1 MNKILAVIFFNCLIG
16 YGQIK
21 QIQLVDLITE
31 TNGLIF
37 ENGEFYP
44 LNINEIEK
52 KVRFFIEEK
61 YPKVVVRVDN
71 LVWDSYKTK
80 IGNSSISHE
89 HTFIANLITRDSKEV
104 KFIEVKYN
112 PFNQNIYGYFKW
124 SSLKN
129 DFVLD
134 RDYEVQLA
142 DEPDLYS
149 LGIANQKNKPSISD
163 FTNSFQRFVEIRS
176 QKNNGVTGASPVDI
190 EGLSDLIESYVEKN
204 YSIVQYVRNI
214 VWDSY
219 ETYISPY
226 SKHHYHTFVVQ
237 VKVESSSMFKYFK
250 VLYNPTTKIVNSD
263 FYWDQEGL
271 KFIR

>member
-89 HTFIANLITRDSKEV
+89 HTFIANLVTRDSEEV

-134 RDYEVQLA
+134 RDYELQLA
-142 DEPDLYS
+142 EEPDLYS

-190 EGLSDLIESYVEKN
+190 EGLSGLVESYVEKN

-237 VKVESSSMFKYFK
+237 VKVESAIMFKYLK
-250 VLYNPTTKIVNSD
+250 VLYNPTTKIVTSD